1 MAKLKYLSQSMS
13 IIIPFYFE
21 MNGRGT
27 LKEAI
32 KRLMSCIKS
41 LEIAPHI
48 DVVIT
53 TNQINLLSS
62 LHNVTVLDDSQYFS
76 IYSPGTSRNYAI
88 THTSEKIVF
97 IMDSDL
103 IGTPML
109 SEQLHDR
116 CITCDVAGFTAFEMY
131 PCLYLTKE
139 ETERF
144 DGDFQG
150 CLESFLRGENHR
162 VEGIALASSCL
173 LMNREWFLQL
183 GGFDERFVG
192 HGGED
197 LELIDRLT
205 RHYPIGP
212 RPDDYALNIKAQH
225 PGDYQGFRRYFSYYA
240 LPHLFA
246 GRFLVHQWHPRP
258 LTHPYHRRRAGNDAM
273 LEQMLSRSEAER
285 GPLKGPVVPCND
297 LNGELPDFRE
307 WMIRLQEEAGYPVS
321 DYPGLLR
328 WQDGIMLKRP
338 LWRKVRKLYLNPRA
352 FFRDMFKPTSR

>member
-1 MAKLKYLSQSMS
+1 MELRDLDIS
-13 IIIPFYFE
+13 IITPFYVQGKGNV
-21 MNGRGT
+21 NGKLISALDR
-27 LKEAI
+27 LK
-32 KRLMSCIKS
+32 KCIFHLPNSPSVNIISITNKITILS
-41 LEIAPHI
+41 NLKNIMALEEQQRFA
-48 DVVIT
+48 V
-53 TNQINLLSS
+53 
-62 LHNVTVLDDSQYFS
+62 
-76 IYSPGTSRNYAI
+76 YSPGQARNNAISYTSAKMI
-88 THTSEKIVF
+88 FIV
-97 IMDSDL
+97 DADL
-103 IGTPML
+103 ICSPTL
-109 SEQLHDR
+109 REQLQDQSEACFLLGPH
-116 CITCDVAGFTAFEMY
+116 AFDMY

-183 GGFDERFVG
+183 GGFDEQFVG

-258 LTHPYHRRRAGNDAM
+258 LTHPYHKRRANNDQL
-273 LEQMLSRSEAER
+273 LEQMLARSEAER

-297 LNGELPDFRE
+297 LGGELPDFRE

-321 DYPGLLR
+321 EYPGLLR
-328 WQDGIMLKRP
+328 WQEGVQRKRP
-338 LWRKVRKLYLNPRA
+338 LWRKLRKLYLNPRA

>member
-1 MAKLKYLSQSMS
+1 MKQICLITPFFKEKNNTRRACSYN
-13 IIIPFYFE
+13 IPFKFSRYISHAKIITTQE
-21 MNGRGT
+21 KSEIINDSATIG
-27 LKEAI
+27 I
-32 KRLMSCIKS
+32 KR
-41 LEIAPHI
+41 H
-48 DVVIT
+48 T
-53 TNQINLLSS
+53 
-62 LHNVTVLDDSQYFS
+62 LHKKL
-76 IYSPGTSRNYAI
+76 IYSPGQHRNEIISKVNYNNI
-88 THTSEKIVF
+88 F
-97 IMDSDL
+97 ILDSDL
-103 IGTPML
+103 IPSDEILL
-109 SEQLHDR
+109 SIIDKTYHHRTSSPQCFD
-116 CITCDVAGFTAFEMY
+116 MY

-162 VEGIALASSCL
+162 VEGVALASSCL

-183 GGFDERFVG
+183 GGFDEQFVG

-258 LTHPYHRRRAGNDAM
+258 LTHPYHKRRAGNDQL
-273 LEQMLSRSEAER
+273 LEQMLARSEAER

-297 LNGELPDFRE
+297 LGGELPDFRE
-307 WMIRLQEEAGYPVS
+307 WMIRLQEEAGYPVQE
-321 DYPGLLR
+321 YPGLLR
-328 WQDGIMLKRP
+328 WQDGIKPKRP
-338 LWRKVRKLYLNPRA
+338 LWRKLRKLYLNPRA
-352 FFRDMFKPTSR
+352 FFRDMFNPRSR

>member
-1 MAKLKYLSQSMS
+1 MTQV
-13 IIIPFYFE
+13 ITPFYYSE
-21 MNGRGT
+21 TSKRGSLNDAMQRLNKSEDSFKDRR
-27 LKEAI
+27 LKFTQV
-32 KRLMSCIKS
+32 
-41 LEIAPHI
+41 H
-48 DVVIT
+48 
-53 TNQINLLSS
+53 SS
-62 LHNVTVLDDSQYFS
+62 KNSK
-76 IYSPGTSRNYAI
+76 IYSPGVARNSAKF
-88 THTSEKIVF
+88 E
-97 IMDSDL
+97 SDHL
-103 IGTPML
+103 YIFFSDADLVCSPRLKNHIPLANVKLCNIGL
-109 SEQLHDR
+109 Q
-116 CITCDVAGFTAFEMY
+116 AFEMY

-183 GGFDERFVG
+183 GGFDEQFVG

-258 LTHPYHRRRAGNDAM
+258 LTHPYHKRRANNDQL
-273 LEQMLSRSEAER
+273 LEQMLARSEAER

-297 LNGELPDFRE
+297 LGGELPDFRE

-321 DYPGLLR
+321 EYPGLLR
-328 WQDGIMLKRP
+328 WQEGVQRKRP
-338 LWRKVRKLYLNPRA
+338 LWRKLRKLYLNPRA

>member
-1 MAKLKYLSQSMS
+1 MVKPVLSTITPYHKRDFYNSNIYRERKMLQHIPKGNKLGGVDNVIISDLIIEDIELTLSDYRLFKYS
-13 IIIPFYFE
+13 
-21 MNGRGT
+21 
-27 LKEAI
+27 AI
-32 KRLMSCIKS
+32 NNS
-41 LEIAPHI
+41 
-48 DVVIT
+48 T
-53 TNQINLLSS
+53 
-62 LHNVTVLDDSQYFS
+62 
-76 IYSPGTSRNYAI
+76 YSPGMVRNHGIQLVDSTFIFLIDADLLC
-88 THTSEKIVF
+88 HTR
-97 IMDSDL
+97 
-103 IGTPML
+103 L
-109 SEQLHDR
+109 STEIIERSTQLAK
-116 CITCDVAGFTAFEMY
+116 CGKQTFEMY

-352 FFRDMFKPTSR
+352 FFRDMFKPASR

>member
-1 MAKLKYLSQSMS
+1 MPRDLS
-13 IIIPFYFE
+13 IITPFHFQQ
-21 MNGRGT
+21 NGRGSLDAAIRRLKVCLQSLIPTHSLDILIPTNIVAT
-27 LKEAI
+27 LSGKLVA
-32 KRLMSCIKS
+32 RL
-41 LEIAPHI
+41 I
-48 DVVIT
+48 DDI
-53 TNQINLLSS
+53 QP
-62 LHNVTVLDDSQYFS
+62 FS
-76 IYSPGTSRNYAI
+76 IYSPGIARNCAI
-88 THTSEKIVF
+88 KYSSARAIF
-97 IMDSDL
+97 LMDSDL
-103 IGTPML
+103 LCPPELVEQL
-109 SEQLHDR
+109 SERSQR
-116 CITCDVAGFTAFEMY
+116 CSQYGLAAFEMY

-173 LMNREWFLQL
+173 LLNREWFLQL
-183 GGFDERFVG
+183 GGFDEQFVG

-212 RPDDYALNIKAQH
+212 RPADYGLNIKAQH

-258 LTHPYHRRRAGNDAM
+258 LTHPYHKRRAGNDQL

-285 GPLKGPVVPCND
+285 GTLKGPVVPCND
-297 LNGELPDFRE
+297 LGGELPDFRE
-307 WMIRLQEEAGYPVS
+307 WMIRLQEEAGYPVNE
-321 DYPGLLR
+321 YPGLLR
-328 WQDGIMLKRP
+328 WQEGITPKRP
-338 LWRKVRKLYLNPRA
+338 LWRKLRKLYLNPRA
-352 FFRDMFKPTSR
+352 FFRDMFNSTSR

>member
-1 MAKLKYLSQSMS
+1 MSENFSFMHAGISSSYYSAGIARNIAAKNTTAEKIFFVDLDLLF
-13 IIIPFYFE
+13 P
-21 MNGRGT
+21 
-27 LKEAI
+27 A
-32 KRLMSCIKS
+32 S
-41 LEIAPHI
+41 L
-48 DVVIT
+48 
-53 TNQINLLSS
+53 
-62 LHNVTVLDDSQYFS
+62 
-76 IYSPGTSRNYAI
+76 I
-88 THTSEKIVF
+88 THLISSDKGLTRVKIN
-97 IMDSDL
+97 
-103 IGTPML
+103 
-109 SEQLHDR
+109 
-116 CITCDVAGFTAFEMY
+116 FEMY

-173 LMNREWFLQL
+173 LINREWFLQL

-273 LEQMLSRSEAER
+273 LEQMLALPDDQRP
-285 GPLKGPVVPCND
+285 PLRGPVVPNPA
-297 LNGELPDFRE
+297 LGGVLPDFRE
-307 WMIRLQEEAGYPVS
+307 WMIGLQEAAGYPVA

-328 WQDGIMLKRP
+328 WQEGVTRRRP
-338 LWRKVRKLYLNPRA
+338 LWRKIRKLYLNPVA
-352 FFRDMFKPTSR
+352 FFRDMFQSKSRAD

>member
-1 MAKLKYLSQSMS
+1 MSRDLSVITPFHFQQS
-13 IIIPFYFE
+13 
-21 MNGRGT
+21 GRGS
-27 LKEAI
+27 LDSAM
-32 KRLMSCIKS
+32 KRLEACLQS
-41 LEIAPHI
+41 LHIAGDLDILIP
-48 DVVIT
+48 
-53 TNQINLLSS
+53 TNQRNLL
-62 LHNVTVLDDSQYFS
+62 TERLDARILEDSQPFP
-76 IYSPGTSRNYAI
+76 IYSPGLARSNGIEHSTA
-88 THTSEKIVF
+88 HTLF
-97 IMDSDL
+97 IMDADL
-103 IGTPML
+103 LCSP
-109 SEQLHDR
+109 QLAKQLPERSQLYAH
-116 CITCDVAGFTAFEMY
+116 AGQPCFEMY

-183 GGFDERFVG
+183 GGFDEQFVG

-258 LTHPYHRRRAGNDAM
+258 LTHPYHKRRAGNDQL
-273 LEQMLSRSEAER
+273 LEQMLARSEAER
-285 GPLKGPVVPCND
+285 GPLKGPVVPCNN
-297 LNGELPDFRE
+297 LGGELPDFRE
-307 WMIRLQEEAGYPVS
+307 WMIRLQEEAGYSVQE
-321 DYPGLLR
+321 YPGLLR
-328 WQDGIMLKRP
+328 WQDGIKPKRP
-338 LWRKVRKLYLNPRA
+338 LWRKLRKLYLNPRA
-352 FFRDMFKPTSR
+352 FFKDMFNPRSR